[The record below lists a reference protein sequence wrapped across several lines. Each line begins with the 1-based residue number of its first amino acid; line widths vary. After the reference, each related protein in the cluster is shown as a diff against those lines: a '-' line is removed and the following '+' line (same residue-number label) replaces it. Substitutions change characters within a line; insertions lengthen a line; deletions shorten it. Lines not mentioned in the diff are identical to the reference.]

1 MRRNLLFPLTLQRS
15 NALDLEAEVL
25 GQLGDLDAAAS
36 RVLALDEPLGV
47 FGVHLSEVVHV
58 GEEDVDLD
66 DLLHRRASSLDDLQE
81 EG

>member
-66 DLLHRRASSLDDLQE
+66 DLLHRRTSSLDDLQE

>member
-1 MRRNLLFPLTLQRS
+1 MRHNLLFPLTLQRS

-25 GQLGDLDAAAS
+25 GQLGDLDAAAR

-47 FGVHLSEVVHV
+47 FSVHLSEVVHV